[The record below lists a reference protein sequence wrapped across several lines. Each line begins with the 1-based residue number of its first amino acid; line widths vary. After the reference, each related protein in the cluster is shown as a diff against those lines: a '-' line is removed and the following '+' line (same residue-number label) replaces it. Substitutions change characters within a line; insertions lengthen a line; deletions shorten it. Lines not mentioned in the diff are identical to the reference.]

1 MTSFRFSE
9 KVFVLLVKVRIE
21 N

>member
-9 KVFVLLVKVRIE
+9 MKAWYVQVWFH
-21 N
+21 